1 MEDRS
6 NPSKEW
12 NVSVLWMRNLGY
24 MENIVRADI
33 QKGSCRKTESQ
44 EGTKGERTLKTESE
58 CKRVGGVTLG
68 LLPNLASESA
78 TARGEGRGVVGEIDI
93 SGLRRWRLI

>member
-12 NVSVLWMRNLGY
+12 NVSVLQMRNLGY

-33 QKGSCRKTESQ
+33 QKGSCRKTVTERDKGRENTEDSQ
-44 EGTKGERTLKTESE
+44 NVRGLGE
-58 CKRVGGVTLG
+58 
-68 LLPNLASESA
+68 
-78 TARGEGRGVVGEIDI
+78 
-93 SGLRRWRLI
+93 